1 MSKLLRERL
10 LAQREALDAAMAA
23 LHLVGAGA
31 AASAPAGQ
39 QEALDASLP
48 DQAPP

>member
-1 MSKLLRERL
+1 
-10 LAQREALDAAMAA
+10 MAA
-23 LHLVGAGA
+23 LRAVGAGA